1 MQVLGKVLLCCQRHR
16 SLMTSGTHMRT
27 YCQRD
32 GLYHN
37 NYPQDSPHWAH
48 LSLLVNKWGG
58 GAVYSILLPIVF
70 SLPQRSQSSHLHGAP
85 LHLPARRVINQGESL
100 WQKRAPLAL
109 HICTRP
115 RMNGG
120 GGYYGRAGD
129 IRLHNGV
136 GGYRGSYP
144 SLLALEYKKLRKV
157 CSLTQQTD
165 THCIYQMYTYGPQP
179 HPNPSSLPN
188 RRLGFCV
195 ASNQLV
201 AWISTCSQWR
211 LFMITKTLWV
221 FRIAM
226 IFFYGF
232 PALLQPFKLPL
243 RGH

>member
-1 MQVLGKVLLCCQRHR
+1 MPKTQKPDDFRHSHADILSER
-16 SLMTSGTHMRT
+16 RAISQQLSPRFATLSTSFPVGEQM
-27 YCQRD
+27 
-32 GLYHN
+32 
-37 NYPQDSPHWAH
+37 
-48 LSLLVNKWGG
+48 GG

-201 AWISTCSQWR
+201 A
-211 LFMITKTLWV
+211 
-221 FRIAM
+221 
-226 IFFYGF
+226 
-232 PALLQPFKLPL
+232 
-243 RGH
+243 

>member
-1 MQVLGKVLLCCQRHR
+1 MTSQKCYRTEKKSFHKTALHNTHTKNKNVQGVFKKENIHTWNCFMQVLGKVLLCCQRHR

-27 YCQRD
+27 YCQTDR
-32 GLYHN
+32 LYDN

-48 LSLLVNKWGG
+48 LSLLVNKWMGG

-129 IRLHNGV
+129 IRLHDGGMGGV
-136 GGYRGSYP
+136 
-144 SLLALEYKKLRKV
+144 
-157 CSLTQQTD
+157 
-165 THCIYQMYTYGPQP
+165 I
-179 HPNPSSLPN
+179 
-188 RRLGFCV
+188 RLC
-195 ASNQLV
+195 
-201 AWISTCSQWR
+201 
-211 LFMITKTLWV
+211 
-221 FRIAM
+221 
-226 IFFYGF
+226 
-232 PALLQPFKLPL
+232 
-243 RGH
+243 